1 MPADGT
7 KATHLTNG
15 TSAHPTWSKL
25 LETIQQVPVCVEG
38 DSLPFPVMAPLRRA
52 LMAKG
57 SLLSA
62 NEAGACTGHTHRKT
76 LRRYKNP
83 ASATASSS
91 PTAWARR
98 LPAPGVR

>member
-7 KATHLTNG
+7 KATHLT
-15 TSAHPTWSKL
+15 SHLEQL
-25 LETIQQVPVCVEG
+25 LETIQQVPVCEEG
-38 DSLPFPVMAPLRRA
+38 DGLPFLVMALLRRA

-57 SLLSA
+57 SLFSA

-76 LRRYKNP
+76 LRRYKKP

-91 PTAWARR
+91 PTAWARK